1 MAPTRKR
8 AATESSASAPVP
20 KRKGANKKGGGHKE
34 GGGTVG
40 KNIVTKSLQTH
51 GFSKSKKPQ
60 YQVGLKLLLDDG
72 IYDSKV
78 PDEVKGH
85 FFLYQVSQIYDDKKT
100 IQIEYKNQVIRPK
113 GNAFRVYRDSDD
125 TQVCR
130 ICPCIVLF
138 HLEI

>member
-1 MAPTRKR
+1 MIIHHGPNTKR
-8 AATESSASAPVP
+8 AATESSALAPVP
-20 KRKGANKKGGGHKE
+20 KRNSKGANKKGVGQKE
-34 GGGTVG
+34 GGGKVG

-125 TQVCR
+125 TQVR
-130 ICPCIVLF
+130 
-138 HLEI
+138 